1 MLDRLTASLD
11 YQGKALMLRAER
23 QRVLA
28 SNIANAD
35 TPGYQARDIDF
46 STMLARATGI
56 SPPGVSPSSL
66 SPPGLNPSAGGL
78 PGAGTAGVGGPG
90 TTTPSMPQPGA
101 ALGGAAAGSGAGVQP
116 LPAMVSTGAA
126 VAATHARHLA
136 GHGVGGQPAMLYRIH
151 EQASG
156 DANTVDMDRER
167 ANFADNAVRY
177 EATLRFINSG
187 MRQMMS
193 AIRGD

>member
-1 MLDRLTASLD
+1 MRCRSDEAMLDRLTAGLD
-11 YQGKALMLRAER
+11 YQGKALTLRAER

-35 TPGYQARDIDF
+35 TPGYQARDVDF
-46 STMLARATGI
+46 AAMLARATG
-56 SPPGVSPSSL
+56 VSPT
-66 SPPGLNPSAGGL
+66 SAG
-78 PGAGTAGVGGPG
+78 PRGAAAPG
-90 TTTPSMPQPGA
+90 TTPLGMPQPGA
-101 ALGGAAAGSGAGVQP
+101 ALRSAAAVGMAGAQP
-116 LPAMVSTGAA
+116 LPTVLPASGAI
-126 VAATHARHLA
+126 AATDARHLA
-136 GHGVGGQPAMLYRIH
+136 GTGAAGQPAMLYRIQ

-156 DANTVDMDRER
+156 DGNSVDMDRER

-187 MRQMMS
+187 MRQMLS